1 MNIIDRLIG
10 KTEVEQEPSI
20 DEMVSELDRYMQV
33 LKMEQKNASRISSV
47 CDTSIDKISA
57 EKQELFL
64 QVRRLMGE
72 GKVDRARSYI
82 ASMQK
87 LEMQENMLS
96 KQKEIYKQRVFEYTP
111 LVIDVDVMRKDLL
124 YKKALNYLN
133 PEIKN
138 VSLSEV
144 ISGFEKI
151 KQRMAGDELSEPI
164 QLRGYMMS
172 KENMLDAQ
180 AEIGDFDIYDEDINR
195 IFGDI
200 SKNPEGYS
208 QEILDA
214 YSLVNVVP
222 IKEEEPL
229 Q

>member
-1 MNIIDRLIG
+1 MNIIDRFMG
-10 KTEVEQEPSI
+10 KNEQEPEPSL
-20 DEMVSELDRYMQV
+20 DEMVNELDKYMQV
-33 LKMEQKNASRISSV
+33 IKMEQKNASRISSV
-47 CDTSIDKISA
+47 CDSAINKIVV

-72 GKVDRARSYI
+72 GKDDRAKSYI

-96 KQKEIYKQRVFEYTP
+96 KEKEIYKQRVFEYIP

-124 YKKALNYLN
+124 YKKALNCLN

-138 VSLSEV
+138 VNLSEV
-144 ISGFEKI
+144 ISGFERI
-151 KQRMAGDELSEPI
+151 KQRVGGNDISEPI
-164 QLRGYMMS
+164 QLKGYMMS

-180 AEIGDFDIYDEDINR
+180 AEIGDFDIYDEDVDR
-195 IFGDI
+195 ILSDI

-208 QEILDA
+208 QEIQDA
-214 YSLVNVVP
+214 YSLVNVIP
-222 IKEEEPL
+222 IEEPT

>member
-47 CDTSIDKISA
+47 CDTSINKISA
-57 EKQELFL
+57 EKQELFQ

-72 GKVDRARSYI
+72 GKADRAKSYI

-151 KQRMAGDELSEPI
+151 KQKMNSNDLSEPI

-200 SKNPEGYS
+200 SKNPDGYS
-208 QEILDA
+208 QEIQDA

-222 IKEEEPL
+222 NKDKEPL

>member
-1 MNIIDRLIG
+1 MNIINRIMG
-10 KTEVEQEPSI
+10 KTEAEQEPSI
-20 DEMVSELDRYMQV
+20 DVMVNELEKYMHV
-33 LKMEQKNASRISSV
+33 LKMEQKNASRISAV
-47 CDTSIDKISA
+47 CDSAINKIVA

-64 QVRRLMGE
+64 QVRRLTNE
-72 GKVDRARSYI
+72 GKVDRAKSYI
-82 ASMQK
+82 VSMQK

-96 KQKEIYKQRVFEYTP
+96 KEKEIYKQRVFDYTP
-111 LVIDVDVMRKDLL
+111 LVIDIDVMRKDLL
-124 YKKALNYLN
+124 YKKALDFLN
-133 PEIKN
+133 PDIKN
-138 VSLSEV
+138 VGLGEV

-151 KQRMAGDELSEPI
+151 KQRMNGNNLSEPI

-172 KENMLDAQ
+172 KENRLDAQ

-195 IFGDI
+195 IFSDI
-200 SKNPEGYS
+200 SKNPEVYS

-222 IKEEEPL
+222 IKEPL